1 MHSRDIPRA
10 SRRRQMVFHW
20 GGKRCQVN
28 RSWEIDHIMPVSSF
42 DLTDPEEV
50 KKCFHW
56 SNLQP
61 LKWQDNAAKK
71 DSIPEDFEWC
81 CVNKRWLWGEASGQT
96 NYGLPSIEDNEEES
110 RI

>member
-1 MHSRDIPRA
+1 
-10 SRRRQMVFHW
+10 
-20 GGKRCQVN
+20 
-28 RSWEIDHIMPVSSF
+28 MPVSSF